1 MDTISVLIL
10 SLLPFWFIRNVKY
23 VLFWIYLWQLKQY
36 HKRRFLDH
44 FRTEKGKKLLLHP
57 FQIFKGI
64 ILFFSILGILF
75 FSGSYLLFLPLILF
89 LIYFVETLLYFK
101 ALFAKRAKN
110 PDFTKKTTFL
120 FAVNILIAILFFV
133 LLLIFIKNI
142 FWSAFLLLVFDILL
156 PLIVSII
163 VIIFQPLADHYRLSL
178 QKKAKEKISARGG
191 PASGGKK
198 LTIIAITG
206 SYGKTSTKEYLTTIL
221 SSKFKV
227 LATREHQNT
236 EVAIPRA
243 ILNDLK
249 PEHEIF
255 IAELGA
261 YDKGTIKRICDFLQP
276 EIGIVTGVNEQH
288 LALFGSM
295 ENLLSAEG
303 GKELLACLPK
313 DGLLLVNGENEYCR
327 DLYNSAKIKKIMYSF
342 ENVRNIN
349 IEKDFISFDILNIS
363 FKVDA
368 YGKHNILNL
377 LAAIFLAK
385 KLGID
390 LKEIAKASEKITTK
404 HSSFKVIKN
413 SDGLNII
420 NSTYSANPDGV
431 IADLEY
437 LKIYTGRKTIIMPC
451 LIELGKAS
459 KEVHQR
465 IGKKI
470 AEVCDLAIITSKEC
484 FDAVKEGALK
494 NGMKESSIELLGDAN
509 LVLGKIK
516 SFCKPRDTI
525 LLEGRLS
532 PEIIRLL
539 TR

>member
-1 MDTISVLIL
+1 MNTVSVLIL
-10 SLLPFWFIRNVKY
+10 FLLPFWLIRNVKY

-36 HKRRFLDH
+36 HKGRFLDH

-57 FQIFKGI
+57 FQIFKSI

-75 FSGSYLLFLPLILF
+75 FPRSYLLFLPLILF

-110 PDFTKKTTFL
+110 PDFTKKTAFL

-133 LLLIFIKNI
+133 LLLIFIENI
-142 FWSAFLLLVFDILL
+142 FWSAFSLLVFDILL

-163 VIIFQPLADHYRLSL
+163 VIIFQPLADYYRLSL
-178 QKKAKEKISARGG
+178 QKKAKEKIKSLNNN
-191 PASGGKK
+191 

-276 EIGIVTGVNEQH
+276 EIGIVTGINEQH

-303 GKELLACLPK
+303 GKELLTCLPK

-327 DLYNSAKIKKIMYSF
+327 DLYDSAKIKKIMYSF

-349 IEKDFISFDILNIS
+349 IEKDFISFDISNVS

-377 LAAIFLAK
+377 LATIFLAK
-385 KLGID
+385 ELGID

-420 NSTYSANPDGV
+420 DSTYSANPDGV

-437 LKIYTGRKTIIMPC
+437 LKIYPGKKTIIMPC

-465 IGKKI
+465 IGKEI
-470 AEVCDLAIITSKEC
+470 AEVCDLVIITSKEC
-484 FDAVKEGALK
+484 FNTVKQGALK

-516 SFCKPRDTI
+516 SFCKPKDTI